1 MIVYSVTT
9 SVLREREEEWVQWM
23 HGTHIPDVM
32 ATGYVKEYQFH
43 KLLDPMPEPSSVTYN
58 VQYLMESLTDYHHY
72 TTKEAPALRE
82 AFEDEFGK
90 DAMAF
95 RTVLRRVT

>member
-9 SVLREREEEWVQWM
+9 SVLKQREEDWLTWI

-32 ATGYVKEYQFH
+32 ATGYFKAYHFH
-43 KLLDPMPEPSSVTYN
+43 KLLDPTPEPGSATYN
-58 VQYLMESLTDYHHY
+58 VQYLLESLTDYHHY

-82 AFEDEFGK
+82 ASEAAFGK
-90 DAMAF
+90 HALTF
-95 RTVLRRVT
+95 RTVLRRET

>member
-9 SVLREREEEWVQWM
+9 SVLRDREEEWLDWM

-32 ATGYVKEYQFH
+32 ATGYFQEYHLH
-43 KLLDPMPEPSSVTYN
+43 KLLNPTPDPQAVTYN

-72 TTKEAPALRE
+72 TTNEAPALRE
-82 AFEDEFGK
+82 QADHQFGQ
-90 DAMAF
+90 DIQSF
-95 RTVLRRVT
+95 RTVLRRVV

>member
-1 MIVYSVTT
+1 MIVYSITT
-9 SVLREREEEWVQWM
+9 SVLREREEEWLNWM

-32 ATGYVKEYQFH
+32 ATGYFTEYHFH
-43 KLLDPMPEPSSVTYN
+43 KLLNPAPEPAAVTYN
-58 VQYLMESLTDYHHY
+58 VQYMMESLTDYHHY

-82 AFEDEFGK
+82 QAEDEFGK
-90 DAMAF
+90 DAVSF